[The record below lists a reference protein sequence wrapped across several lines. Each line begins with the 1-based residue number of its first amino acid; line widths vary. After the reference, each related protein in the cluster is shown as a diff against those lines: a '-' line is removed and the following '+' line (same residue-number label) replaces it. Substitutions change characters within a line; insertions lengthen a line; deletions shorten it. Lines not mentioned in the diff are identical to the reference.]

1 MKKAINNFGRML
13 CAFMLCAGLVMTSCE
28 TEEPIGG
35 ENTEQGGNE
44 NNGGGDNGSGDNT
57 GSENGGGQEE
67 PKGPA
72 TLNLGKVTAA
82 TATFTGHLDVAASD
96 LSVSQVTVY
105 YSDAETFNMN
115 AAKGVSA
122 ASFDNQQN
130 FTITL
135 TNLKYGTKYNYCMVA
150 EVKSEKTYGDVLNFT
165 TEDVVLSLSVAPS
178 NFTAEITGSVT
189 GLSEVDS
196 EYIKIGVLYSS
207 DTGKVENGK
216 GSEVKV
222 TEISSDHSFSVSL
235 FDLTVD
241 TEYYYCGYVCQ
252 SNSYTYGVPAEFT
265 TLKHPYDIPQDLDVA
280 SATDLSSSASA
291 NCYIVSKTGI
301 YKFKPV
307 KGNSNESVGD
317 VASASMLWETFG
329 TDTVPDMFDLIS
341 AFCYKDGYIA
351 FKTSDTFKE
360 GNAVIAA
367 KDADGNILWSWHI
380 WFTDQP
386 QEQVYNNNAG
396 TMMDRNLGAT
406 SATPGD
412 VGALGL
418 LYQWGRKDPFL
429 GSSSIRRSTLAKSTI
444 TWPSLVS
451 SDSSNGTIEYATSH
465 PTTYITYNG
474 SNYDWYYTGDSS
486 TDDTRWTTSETTKS
500 VYDPC
505 PAGWRV
511 PDNGVWLKALGSS
524 SSCYYTYDNTNL
536 GMNFSGKFGSASTI
550 WYPASG
556 CRFGV
561 GGSFGKVGNY
571 GRYWS
576 ASFRNSAYSLFFYN
590 DGVVLPSYFVYHA
603 SALSVRCLR
612 ESK

>member
-1 MKKAINNFGRML
+1 
-13 CAFMLCAGLVMTSCE
+13 
-28 TEEPIGG
+28 
-35 ENTEQGGNE
+35 
-44 NNGGGDNGSGDNT
+44 
-57 GSENGGGQEE
+57 
-67 PKGPA
+67 
-72 TLNLGKVTAA
+72 
-82 TATFTGHLDVAASD
+82 
-96 LSVSQVTVY
+96 
-105 YSDAETFNMN
+105 
-115 AAKGVSA
+115 
-122 ASFDNQQN
+122 
-130 FTITL
+130 
-135 TNLKYGTKYNYCMVA
+135 MVA

-329 TDTVPDMFDLIS
+329 TDVMPNEGDLIAS
-341 AFCYKDGYIA
+341 TGYQNGYIYFSTA
-351 FKTSDTFKE
+351 ENFNN
-360 GNAVIAA
+360 GNASIAA
-367 KDADGNILWSWHI
+367 RNSKDVILWSWHI
-380 WFTDQP
+380 WCSEEGWTDQ
-386 QEQVYNNNAG
+386 VYANNAG

-406 SATPGD
+406 SATPGN
-412 VGALGL
+412 VGAFGL

-429 GSSSIRRSTLAKSTI
+429 GSCSLTEEILAAST
-444 TWPSLVS
+444 
-451 SDSSNGTIEYATSH
+451 GTS
-465 PTTYITYNG
+465 
-474 SNYDWYYTGDSS
+474 YDWSGENGEDYVR
-486 TDDTRWTTSETTKS
+486 RWQDNKKS
-500 VYDPC
+500 LYDPC
-505 PAGWRV
+505 PVGYRV
-511 PDNGVWLKALGSS
+511 PEGGANGFWATAYETSS
-524 SSCYYTYDNTNL
+524 DISWDPANNGRHWTLADGETT
-536 GMNFSGKFGSASTI
+536 A
-550 WYPASG
+550 WYPA
-556 CRFGV
+556 V
-561 GGSFGKVGNY
+561 GYRNNYTGALEEVGYY
-571 GRYWS
+571 GYCWS
-576 ASFRNSAYSLFFYN
+576 ASPYPNSSGSAYNLYFKHS
-590 DGVVLPSYFVYHA
+590 GVYPANRGDHA
-603 SALSVRCLR
+603 SGYSVRCVK
-612 ESK
+612 E